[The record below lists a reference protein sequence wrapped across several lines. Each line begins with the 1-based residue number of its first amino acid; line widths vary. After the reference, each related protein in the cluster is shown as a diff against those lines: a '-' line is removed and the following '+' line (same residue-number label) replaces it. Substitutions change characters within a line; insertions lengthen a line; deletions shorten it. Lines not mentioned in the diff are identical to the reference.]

1 MAHFLTGPLMPA
13 NCLSKET
20 LVNVLVV
27 LWGLIRHDSVPESIL
42 ALSQQS
48 EYECECFRPDYY
60 TNNPPGNIR
69 AAMTTP
75 RVQDKITSMLEHRS
89 WSVRRAT
96 VSATTILSSD
106 REIYIVLGFPRPTF
120 PQIAFAQELLL
131 R

>member
-1 MAHFLTGPLMPA
+1 MPV
-13 NCLSKET
+13 NVLSKET

-48 EYECECFRPDYY
+48 EYECFRTDYY

-96 VSATTILSSD
+96 VSATTILSAD
-106 REIYIVLGFPRPTF
+106 REIYIVLEFPQPTF
-120 PQIAFAQELLL
+120 PQITFAQELLL